1 MRALGLVLAA
11 ALGFLACNPRPAP
24 FHGLPFIENDFDAA
38 FARSQQAAVP
48 LFVEVW
54 APW

>member
-1 MRALGLVLAA
+1 MRAAATSVLALTLVL
-11 ALGFLACNPRPAP
+11 GCTPAPKP

-38 FARSQQAAVP
+38 LTKAQQASVP